1 MIFVTFLF
9 ELVVSF
15 AFATGA
21 HIACG
26 RDTQGLNLAQQ
37 TLRRSVPT
45 ASSDHP
51 AGLAGPSATEG
62 GVIAPGKKGRISGI
76 RAMLVQIGP
85 SYFPLPSLLLADIR
99 SHESRMDEIGLGLDN
114 NGGLETVAGSIV
126 ASRIGVF

>member
-9 ELVVSF
+9 ELVVS
-15 AFATGA
+15 FATGA

-76 RAMLVQIGP
+76 RAMLARLDLVI
-85 SYFPLPSLLLADIR
+85 
-99 SHESRMDEIGLGLDN
+99 SHYPVCSWLTSGHMKVEWMK
-114 NGGLETVAGSIV
+114 
-126 ASRIGVF
+126 